1 MTSWIASQRLKTAFG
16 AAALSAGLVLGTMA
30 AQAAPSVD
38 APAPDFSVI
47 DSNGKTHQLSDY
59 RGKTVVLEWTNHLCP
74 YVQKHYSSGNMQK
87 LQKDAAGNGVVWL
100 TVVSSSKGTQGS
112 VDGDAA
118 NKLTQ
123 DREAVP
129 AAVLLDESGVVG
141 KAYDAKTTP
150 HMYVIDKSGT
160 LRYMGAIDDQ
170 PTAAPTDMSA
180 AENYVKAALNAVADG
195 GEVAKKTTQPYGCSV
210 KYKS

>member
-1 MTSWIASQRLKTAFG
+1 MTSWIASTRLKTAVG
-16 AAALSAGLVLGTMA
+16 AAALSTGLIAGTLVA
-30 AQAAPSVD
+30 YAAPTVD
-38 APAPDFSVI
+38 APAPSFSVT
-47 DSNGKTHQLSDY
+47 DSNGKTHELSDY

-87 LQKDAAGNGVVWL
+87 LQKDATGKGVVWL
-100 TVVSSSKGTQGS
+100 TVVSSAKGTQGA
-112 VDGDAA
+112 VDGEAA
-118 NKLTQ
+118 NKLTA

-129 AAVLLDESGVVG
+129 SAVLLDDSGVVG

-160 LRYMGAIDDQ
+160 LRYMGAIDNQ
-170 PTAAPTDMSA
+170 PTASPTDIEG
-180 AENYVKAALNAVADG
+180 AENYVAAALDAVIDG
-195 GEVAKKTTQPYGCSV
+195 GEVAKKATQPYGCSV